1 MEERTMALILIE
13 EVLAGLD
20 EVKAL
25 LEQAVM
31 ILEDMIEDIHP
42 DLGQDVKDVLT
53 RTLLS
58 PLQSRM
64 TVLET
69 LLVNYAG
76 RAE

>member
-1 MEERTMALILIE
+1 MEERNMALVLIE

-20 EVKAL
+20 EVKAT

-31 ILEDMIEDIHP
+31 ILADMTEDIHP
-42 DLGQDVKDVLT
+42 DLGQDIKHVLT

-58 PLQSRM
+58 PLQSQVRA
-64 TVLET
+64 LDT
-69 LLVNYAG
+69 LLVNFAM